1 MTNLQNSLK
10 INLKHDDLCHSF
22 YPFGQEFTFR
32 RQVMFYRK
40 RQDTVKGT
48 LCANQEDHILL
59 NYLKKKNTPMK
70 LNILEDVVPQ
80 CQKTAS

>member
-1 MTNLQNSLK
+1 
-10 INLKHDDLCHSF
+10 
-22 YPFGQEFTFR
+22 
-32 RQVMFYRK
+32 MFYRK

-48 LCANQEDHILL
+48 PCTNQEDHILL